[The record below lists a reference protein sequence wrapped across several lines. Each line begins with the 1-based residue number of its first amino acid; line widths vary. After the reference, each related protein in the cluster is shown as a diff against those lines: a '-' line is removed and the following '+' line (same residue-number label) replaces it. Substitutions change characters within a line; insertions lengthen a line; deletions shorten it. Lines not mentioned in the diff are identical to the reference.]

1 MNDIKEF
8 KIKNSKGQIL
18 NVCEGKDVD
27 NLKGVIIYLH
37 GIGAHH
43 QEIFDCEDSF
53 QYKSSFFALSGY
65 KSYGL
70 EFSGHGKSE
79 GLRCS
84 IDNYLDLVDEIKL
97 LILYL
102 KGIHDNTKFFIYS
115 ESMGAGLSIVYQI
128 INSKESFIDG
138 YVLMSAM
145 CGITDKIKPNYF
157 VKEILFKMSY
167 VYPTLPFLGATDHI
181 AASCRNED
189 YLKHKLSCKYQYNE
203 KVRLNT
209 ARECYLV
216 CEYIEK
222 NKDKFDVPVF
232 ILHGID
238 DTITDAKKSISFYKS
253 VKNDKK
259 RIYLTKDSNHI
270 LTLGIN
276 REDDRPLEILKKIV
290 SFFDDLCD

>member
-8 KIKNSKGQIL
+8 KIKNSKGQEL
-18 NVCEGKDVD
+18 NVCEGKDTD
-27 NLKGVIIYLH
+27 NLKGIIIYLH

-43 QEIFDCEDSF
+43 QVIYDCVDSF
-53 QYKSSFFALSGY
+53 PFKSNFFSLSGY

-70 EFSGHGKSE
+70 EFSGHGKSD

-84 IDNYLDLVDEIKL
+84 IDNYLDIVDEIRL
-97 LILYL
+97 LVLYL
-102 KGIHDNTKFFIYS
+102 KGIYNDTKLFIYA
-115 ESMGAGLSIVYQI
+115 ESMGAGLSVIYQI
-128 INSKESFIDG
+128 LNNKESLVDG

-157 VKEILFKMSY
+157 LKEFLFKMSY

-181 AASCRNED
+181 SESCRHEE
-189 YLKHKLSCKYQYNE
+189 YLKAKLSCNYQYND

-222 NKDKFDVPVF
+222 NKSKFDSPVF
-232 ILHGID
+232 ILHGVD
-238 DTITDAKKSISFYKS
+238 DTITDPKKSISFYKS
-253 VKNDKK
+253 VNNPNKK
-259 RIYLTKDSNHI
+259 IYLTKDSNHI
-270 LTLGIN
+270 LTLGIDN
-276 REDDRPLEILKKIV
+276 NDERPLDILNKIV
-290 SFFDDLCD
+290 SFLDELTN